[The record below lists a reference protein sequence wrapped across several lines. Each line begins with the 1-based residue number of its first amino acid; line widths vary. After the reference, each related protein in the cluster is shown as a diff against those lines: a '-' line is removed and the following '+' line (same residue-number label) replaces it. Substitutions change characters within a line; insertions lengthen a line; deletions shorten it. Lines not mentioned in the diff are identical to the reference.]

1 MAKDYYEILG
11 VGRDATNDE
20 IKKSFR
26 RIARATHPDAN
37 PGDPSSEARF
47 RDAAEAYEVLSDPD
61 RRRRYDRGDTIDL
74 SDLFAGWGGFDD
86 LLRSV
91 FGEGQIFGGGAQSRP
106 ARGRDVLIRV
116 DVDLEGAAFGTE
128 APVSF
133 RTKTNCLVCAGTGAE
148 GDDGRTTCPDCGG
161 SGSVRMARRSLFGTM
176 MTVGTCPTCRGEGAL
191 ITSPCRAC
199 SGLGAVDEETT
210 VTVEVPAGVST
221 GTRLRLSGRGESGG
235 RNGPSGDLYVEVHV
249 SPDPRFERHDA
260 DLIHQVSIGIAGA
273 ALGTKVTVPLIEGGE
288 TDLEIPAGTQPGAIF
303 QMAGL
308 GVTRLGRRSRGDL
321 HVVVSVEVPKD
332 LTAEEVE
339 LLRRWADLRGERTD
353 RPASAG

>member
-1 MAKDYYEILG
+1 MAKDYYAILG
-11 VGRDATNDE
+11 VGKDATGEE
-20 IKKSFR
+20 IKRAFR

-37 PGDPSSEARF
+37 PGDPASEARF

-91 FGEGQIFGGGAQSRP
+91 FGDGQMFGGGSGRP

-116 DVDLEGAAFGTE
+116 DIDLEGAAFGTE

-133 RTKTNCLVCAGTGAE
+133 LTKVTCLACAGTGAE
-148 GDDGRTTCPDCGG
+148 SDDGRSTCPECGG

-191 ITSPCRAC
+191 ITNPCPVC
-199 SGLGAVDEETT
+199 SGLGTVEEERT

-235 RNGPSGDLYVEVHV
+235 RNGPAGDLYVEVHV
-249 SPDPRFERHDA
+249 TPDPRFERHDA
-260 DLIHQVSIGIAGA
+260 DLIHRLTIGIAEA
-273 ALGTKVTVPLIEGGE
+273 SLGTRITVPLVEGGT
-288 TDLEIPAGTQPGAIF
+288 TDLDIPAGTQPGSVF
-303 QMAGL
+303 QLPGL

-321 HVVVSVEVPKD
+321 HVVVAVEVPTD
-332 LTAEEVE
+332 LSPEEE
-339 LLRRWADLRGERTD
+339 EILRRWADLRGERTD

>member
-128 APVSF
+128 APVGF

-353 RPASAG
+353 RPASSG